1 MRRTATQRSGSAVPT
16 LSSAVSSKPRMDWFA
31 DLRYGARLFRK
42 SPLFTLIAVATLA
55 LGIGANAAIF
65 SVVDAVIIRALPFA
79 DPDRLIVLWE
89 DASFAGI
96 PRNTPAPGNVA
107 EWRRLNRTFED
118 IASTRGATASLT
130 GDGEPEQVLG
140 RRTTANFFSVLGVSP
155 QRGRTY
161 TEAEDRS
168 GAPVVIISH
177 GLWQR
182 RFGGDRAIVGRTI
195 LMNDNR
201 YEVIGVMPRSFVF
214 RNREIDYWTPMNLSP
229 AQAADRGSHFLNVVG
244 RLKAGAS
251 LQAMRDDLQSVT
263 RRMQELYP
271 GSRGVPIVP
280 LPIKE
285 DMLGNIGTEL
295 IVLMAAAVA
304 VLLIA
309 CANVASL
316 LLSRAAGRR
325 GELAVRAT
333 LGASRG
339 RLVRQMVVEGL
350 MLSIA
355 GGLLGLALVPIGREL
370 LASLMPMGLA
380 APGAQA
386 VGVRLLGFMFSLA
399 VATGLIF
406 SLTPALQAG
415 KHSLTDALHAQGRS
429 AIGGGSRLT
438 RDALVVLQVGAA
450 VVLLAATGLMIR
462 TLANLR
468 SIEIGFRPERLLT
481 MRTVLPSPK
490 YADPVK
496 RLAFFE
502 RAVAGVKALPGVER
516 AAFAFSP
523 PFTTQGNTT
532 SFNIEGVAN
541 RPDRVNDAMFRSGT
555 TDYLAML
562 DANVIEGRLI
572 DDRDGAEAPRA
583 VVINETLA
591 RTFFPNE
598 PALGHRIQFSRN
610 TNPFYTIVGVVRD
623 IRERGY
629 EASMKP
635 AVYLSIA
642 QAPEIWAIPD
652 HLVLRTRGNPM
663 DVAESVRRAVMS
675 VDPAQPVTAMRSM
688 EEIIDLEIAD
698 RHQNMMLLGVFA
710 GLALVLATL
719 GLYGLLAYAV
729 AQRSREI
736 GLRIALGA
744 TAREVVTMV
753 ALRGLAL
760 AAMGV
765 ALGIAGGWAATRAMT
780 SVLYGVQPTDP
791 STFAAVVMLLG
802 TIAFVA
808 CLVPAARAARV
819 DPMVVLRQD

>member
-1 MRRTATQRSGSAVPT
+1 
-16 LSSAVSSKPRMDWFA
+16 MDWFS
-31 DLRYGARLFRK
+31 DLRYGFRLFRK
-42 SPLFTLIAVATLA
+42 SPLFTTIAIATLA

-65 SVVDAVIIRALPFA
+65 SVVDAVMIRALPFA
-79 DPDRLIVLWE
+79 DPNRLIVLWE
-89 DASFAGI
+89 DGSFAGI
-96 PRNTPAPGNVA
+96 PKNTPSPGNVA

-155 QRGRTY
+155 QRGRTF
-161 TEAEDRS
+161 TEEEDRS

-182 RFGGDRAIVGRTI
+182 RFGGDAAIIGRTI

-214 RNREIDYWTPMNLSP
+214 RNREVDYWTPIHLSP
-229 AQAADRGSHFLNVVG
+229 EQAADRGSHYLNVVG
-244 RLKAGAS
+244 RLKPGVS
-251 LQAMRDDLQSVT
+251 VPTMREDMQSVT
-263 RRMQELYP
+263 RQMKELYP
-271 GSRGVPIVP
+271 GSRGLDIVA
-280 LPIKE
+280 LPVRE
-285 DMLGNIGTEL
+285 DMLGNVGTEL

-309 CANVASL
+309 CANLASL
-316 LLSRAAGRR
+316 LLSRAASRR
-325 GELAVRAT
+325 GELAVRAA

-339 RLVRQMVVEGL
+339 RLMRQLVVEGL

-355 GGLLGLALVPIGREL
+355 GGLLGVALVPLGREL

-380 APGAQA
+380 ASTMPA
-386 VGVRLLGFMFSLA
+386 VDVRLLAFMCSLA
-399 VATGLIF
+399 MATGLIF
-406 SLTPALQAG
+406 SLAPALQAARS
-415 KHSLTDALHAQGRS
+415 SLTEALHAQGRS
-429 AIGGGSRLT
+429 AVGGGSRLT

-450 VVLLAATGLMIR
+450 VVLLVATGLMIR

-468 SIEIGFRPERLLT
+468 AIEIGFKPDRLLT

-490 YADPVK
+490 YADPIK

-502 RAVAGVKALPGVER
+502 RAVASITALPGVER

-532 SFNIEGVAN
+532 FFSIEGVAT
-541 RPDRVNDAMFRSGT
+541 RPDRATDAMFRSGT
-555 TDYLAML
+555 PDYLAML
-562 DANVIEGRLI
+562 DAKLTEGRLI
-572 DDRDGAEAPRA
+572 DERDGAGAPRV

-591 RTFFPNE
+591 RTFFAGQSP
-598 PALGHRIQFSRN
+598 LGHRMQFSRSG
-610 TNPFYTIVGVVRD
+610 TPFYTIVGVVRD

-642 QAPEIWAIPD
+642 QAPEIWAVPD
-652 HLVLRTRGNPM
+652 HLVVRTRGNPH
-663 DVAESVRRAVMS
+663 DVAESVRRAIAG
-675 VDPAQPVTAMRSM
+675 VDPAQPVTAVRSM
-688 EEIIDLEIAD
+688 DEIIDLEVAD
-698 RHQNMMLLGVFA
+698 RHQQMMLLGVFA
-710 GLALVLATL
+710 GLALALSTL

-760 AAMGV
+760 AAIGV
-765 ALGIAGGWAATRAMT
+765 AVGIAGGWAATRAMT
-780 SVLYGVQPTDP
+780 SVLYGVRPTDP
-791 STFAAVVMLLG
+791 STFGIVAALLG
-802 TIAFVA
+802 AVAFVA
-808 CLVPAARAARV
+808 CLIPAVRAARV